1 MNESPQIGVN
11 SSSIIDLKAE
21 LYRKQESFRLKKLSQ
36 SQQQFVN
43 NDNNLYSINNNSNN
57 DKKYKLGKR
66 IREKVAKT
74 GLKFNDRI
82 NSKLEEN
89 QLNEEKIEEEKALKK
104 SRDMLE
110 IKTKLY
116 DKYSNDINLC
126 LNKEDEEFDDR
137 ILVNFQQK
145 AIDQQIRNDL
155 IDKNEDLRHLS
166 VKNDLINK
174 NEDLSHLSLNNETN
188 SEEEWTEFVDSLG
201 RSRKC
206 LKKDLQYFID
216 IDKKSFHKND
226 DKNELKSVNDLSNNI
241 STFPHLSKNSELLS
255 NDLIRELDRREWE
268 TNASNEMNSGNDGQQ
283 SDGQIHY
290 QNVQFNEIRDHGV
303 AYYSFSKDSQQ
314 REEQMDLLN
323 KLREQTKNQ
332 KIAKQKLKEKRKLLM
347 RERLAKIAQRKG
359 ISIDFTQSS
368 DSEEETQP
376 EPLPQEKP
384 PISKPIK
391 VREWDIGKE
400 ELMSE
405 LPKFKSNTYFEEKRD
420 ERNPEFAP
428 PSSYSRNQFS
438 GNFVDNRSHYKRQK
452 LKNEKMASNPENMNI
467 NNKSKPF
474 DDNKTSNTFST
485 PKSDVNQIISNALSF
500 FRNNSK

>member
-1 MNESPQIGVN
+1 MNESSQIGVN

-43 NDNNLYSINNNSNN
+43 NDNNLYSTNNNLSN

-66 IREKVAKT
+66 IREKVAKS
-74 GLKFNDRI
+74 GLKFNERT
-82 NSKLEEN
+82 NCSKLEEN
-89 QLNEEKIEEEKALKK
+89 KLNEEKIEEEKALKK
-104 SRDMLE
+104 SRDMLQ

-116 DKYSNDINLC
+116 EKYSNDFNLC

-155 IDKNEDLRHLS
+155 IDKNEDLRDLS
-166 VKNDLINK
+166 V
-174 NEDLSHLSLNNETN
+174 NNETN

-206 LKKDLQYFID
+206 LKKDLQHFIE
-216 IDKKSFHKND
+216 IDRKTFHKND

-268 TNASNEMNSGNDGQQ
+268 ANASNEINSGNDGQQ
-283 SDGQIHY
+283 SDGPIHY

-376 EPLPQEKP
+376 EPVPQQKP
-384 PISKPIK
+384 PISKPIT

-400 ELMSE
+400 ELLSE
-405 LPKFKSNTYFEEKRD
+405 LPKFKSNTNSYFEEKRND
-420 ERNPEFAP
+420 RNSEFAP
-428 PSSYSRNQFS
+428 PSSYSKNQFRD
-438 GNFVDNRSHYKRQK
+438 NFVDNRSHH
-452 LKNEKMASNPENMNI
+452 KNEKIASNPKNMNI
-467 NNKSKPF
+467 NNKSEPF
-474 DDNKTSNTFST
+474 DNNKTSNTFST
-485 PKSDVNQIISNALSF
+485 PKSDVNQIITNALSY